1 MEDKPSPRAQNSLGL
16 GSLKIKA
23 TMTVEDPP
31 MPLTDEDKKP
41 EPSRPYDAE
50 KE

>member
-16 GSLKIKA
+16 GSIKIKA

-31 MPLTDEDKKP
+31 KPPTAEGKNP
-41 EPSRPYDAE
+41 EPAKPYDAE

>member
-1 MEDKPSPRAQNSLGL
+1 MDDKPSPRAQNSLGL
-16 GSLKIKA
+16 GGIKIKA

-31 MPLTDEDKKP
+31 KPVDDKKP
-41 EPSRPYDAE
+41 APPKPYDAE